1 MKHIELISMKIIS
14 SVGTARSMYVDAIHF
29 ASKGEFVKANDYIK
43 KGDEMFQQGQ
53 QSHAKLLQE
62 EAAGVDMPMTL
73 LLAHAED
80 QLMSAETLRILCDEF
95 FGIHRTLL
103 QLKGQEAKFNL

>member
-1 MKHIELISMKIIS
+1 MKHIELISMRIIS
-14 SVGTARSMYVDAIHF
+14 SVGTARSMYIEAIHL
-29 ASKGEFVKANDYIK
+29 ASKGEFIKANDFIK

-53 QSHAKLLQE
+53 ESHTKLLQE

-80 QLMSAETLRILCDEF
+80 QLMSAETFKILCEEF
-95 FGIHRTLL
+95 IALHRTLL
-103 QLKGQEAKFNL
+103 QLKH

>member
-14 SVGTARSMYVDAIHF
+14 SVGAARSMYVEAIHF
-29 ASKGEFVKANDYIK
+29 ASKSEFAKANDFIK
-43 KGDEMFQQGQ
+43 KADEMFQQGQ
-53 QSHAKLLQE
+53 ESHAKLLQE

-80 QLMSAETLRILCDEF
+80 QLMSAETLKILCEEF
-95 FGIHRTLL
+95 ISVHRTLL
-103 QLKGQEAKFNL
+103 QLKR